1 MIDPTLL
8 QALNGHINAEMYS
21 SYLYLSMAA
30 YFDEDNLTGFSNWMK
45 IQVQEEMMHAVKI
58 YDFINDKGG
67 KVVLTAIDKPDSHW
81 DSPVAVIQALC
92 DHEAKVTG
100 LINDLM
106 DLAIEKRDHATQV
119 FLQWFITEQV
129 EEEASG
135 ADLLDKVKRV
145 VDHPQG
151 LYMLDKELSTRT
163 FTPPQSASGE

>member
-1 MIDPTLL
+1 MMDQALM
-8 QALNGHINAEMYS
+8 QALNRQINAEIYS
-21 SYLYLSMAA
+21 AYLYLSMAA
-30 YFDEDNLTGFSNWMK
+30 HFDAENLTGFSNWMK
-45 IQVQEEMMHAVKI
+45 IQAQEEMMHAMKF

-67 KVVLTAIDKPDSHW
+67 QVTLTAIDGPDTRW
-81 DSPVAVIQALC
+81 DSPVAAVQALC
-92 DHEAKVTG
+92 DHEAHVTG

-106 DLAIEKRDHATQV
+106 DLAMEKRDHATQI
-119 FLQWFITEQV
+119 FLQWFVTEQV

-145 VDHPQG
+145 SGHPQG